1 MMVGEIMRLS
11 IMGFLILVNEEILV
25 SKEGFM
31 TESWMLV
38 GMILMLVGNLSANW
52 ENVSLES

>member
-1 MMVGEIMRLS
+1 
-11 IMGFLILVNEEILV
+11 MGFLILVKEEILV

-38 GMILMLVGNLSANW
+38 GMILILVGNLSANW

>member
-1 MMVGEIMRLS
+1 MVGEIMRLS